1 MTERA
6 PSHPASAPQEPLD
19 LAGDVLGLRV
29 WRTPDMVVYQ
39 HEPDEW
45 WLAPLDDHLP
55 LVRLNRMGME
65 LLTAMDGKAT
75 VGWLL
80 DKFGKWVC
88 GPDGE
93 TGRWHL
99 ERWPLPRY
107 SLCYYGSEP
116 PNAHRSQAKWDL
128 LLQQIRE
135 GWSGRQGFEGAEHLS
150 EFHLHDIETQEGHF
164 DQIETTVSHLF
175 REPCEALQGLTY
187 GRLLAKHLRRLG
199 WWNPKPRL
207 VVEVGGGLGYLARE
221 MAAELFPAEKLGMRY
236 LFLDLTGPFL
246 RSQLGLARE
255 AGWHACGTQA
265 HAEWL
270 PLRTASVD
278 LIVDNENL
286 ADMTPVQLT
295 RREVEAGKGETALH
309 QEALDWIRRIR
320 LPLGDDLPETFIFNL
335 GPIRFLS
342 ELWRVLKP
350 GGRAILVEF
359 GIEKGWPA
367 PVKLPGHTEY
377 EVQYQHLR
385 HAARWLGFQ
394 DRYSALPQFL
404 VIRPDTKVLCT
415 GAAYTIQR
423 FCAAQGKPFA
433 IRAYTEGELKQ
444 TLGDLLPKLLGCHYH
459 EIIDPAWF
467 GLWDFKVL
475 LLEKPG
481 AALRPTYQVSKGF
494 RWYSQGR

>member
-1 MTERA
+1 METK
-6 PSHPASAPQEPLD
+6 PVGLEPLALTD
-19 LAGDVLGLRV
+19 DILSQRA
-29 WRTPDMVVYQ
+29 WRMPDMVVYQ
-39 HEPDEW
+39 QTPEDW
-45 WLAPLDDHLP
+45 WLTPLDDHLP
-55 LVRLNRMGME
+55 LVRLNRMGIE

-99 ERWPLPRY
+99 ERWALPRY
-107 SLCYYGSEP
+107 ALCYYGMEAP
-116 PNAHRSQAKWDL
+116 TGQHRSQAKWDL
-128 LLQQIRE
+128 ILQQIRE
-135 GWSGRQGFEGAEHLS
+135 GWSGSSDFEGGEHLS
-150 EFHLHDIETQEGHF
+150 DFHVHDITTQEGHF

-175 REPCEALQGLTY
+175 REASEALQGLTY
-187 GRLLAKHLRRLG
+187 GRLLARTLRRLG
-199 WWNPKPRL
+199 WWTPKPKV
-207 VVEVGGGLGYLARE
+207 VVEVGGGLGYVARE
-221 MAAELFPAEKLGMRY
+221 MAAELTPAEKDGVRY
-236 LFLDLTGPFL
+236 LFLDLTRPFL
-246 RSQLGLARE
+246 PSQLRLGGE
-255 AGWHACGTQA
+255 SGWQCAGTQG

-270 PLRTASVD
+270 PLRNGSVD
-278 LIVDNENL
+278 LVIDNENL

-295 RREVEAGKGETALH
+295 RQEVEAGRSQEPSH

-320 LPLGDDLPETFIFNL
+320 LPLEPALPETMIFNL
-335 GPIRFLS
+335 GPLRFLA

-350 GGRAILVEF
+350 GGRAVLIEF
-359 GIEKGWPA
+359 GIEEGWPA

-377 EVQYQHLR
+377 EVQYRHLR
-385 HAARWLGFQ
+385 HAAKWLGFQ
-394 DRYSALPQFL
+394 ERYMPLPQFF
-404 VIRPDTKVLCT
+404 VIRPDTRLLCT

-433 IRAYTEGELKQ
+433 IRAYTEQELAAA
-444 TLGDLLPKLLGCHYH
+444 LGDMLPKLLGCHYH

-481 AALRPTYQVSKGF
+481 AAQRPAYQESKGF

>member
-1 MTERA
+1 MEQQ
-6 PSHPASAPQEPLD
+6 SALQEPLA
-19 LAGDVLGLRV
+19 LAGDVLTQRV
-29 WRTPDMVVYQ
+29 WRMPDMVVYQ
-39 HEPDEW
+39 HTPEEW
-45 WLAPLDDHLP
+45 WLTPLDDHLP
-55 LVRLNRMGME
+55 LVRLNRMGIE
-65 LLTAMDGKAT
+65 LLTSMDGKVS

-99 ERWPLPRY
+99 ERWSLPRY
-107 SLCYYGSEP
+107 ALCYFGTEP
-116 PNAHRSQAKWDL
+116 PAGQHRSNAKWDL

-135 GWSGRQGFEGAEHLS
+135 GWSGSEGFEGAEHLHA
-150 EFHLHDIETQEGHF
+150 FHLHDIATQEGHF

-175 REPCEALQGLTY
+175 REPSEALQGLTY

-199 WWNPKPRL
+199 WWTPKPRV
-207 VVEVGGGLGYLARE
+207 VVEVGGGLGYVSRE
-221 MAAELFPAEKLGMRY
+221 MAAELSPVEKQGVQY
-236 LFLDLTGPFL
+236 LFLDITRPFL
-246 RSQLGLARE
+246 PSQLRLAGE
-255 AGWHACGTQA
+255 AGWHCHGTQA
-265 HAEWL
+265 NAEWL
-270 PLRTASVD
+270 PFRNNSVD
-278 LIVDNENL
+278 LVIDNENL

-295 RREVEAGKGETALH
+295 KREVAAGRGDTPAH

-320 LPLGDDLPETFIFNL
+320 LPLEPDLPDEFIFNL
-335 GPIRFLS
+335 GPIRFLA

-350 GGRAILVEF
+350 GGRAILIEF

-394 DRYSALPQFL
+394 EQYVALPQFF
-404 VIRPDTKVLCT
+404 VIRPDTRLLCT

-423 FCAAQGKPFA
+423 LCAAQGKPFA
-433 IRAYTEGELKQ
+433 IRAYTEAELSKVLGEM
-444 TLGDLLPKLLGCHYH
+444 LPKLLGCHYH
-459 EIIDPAWF
+459 EVIDPAWF

-475 LLEKPG
+475 LVEKPG
-481 AALRPTYQVSKGF
+481 AAPRPTFQETKGF
-494 RWYSQGR
+494 RWYSQR